1 MRERGLRWSAFI
13 AGRRAPSA
21 DASVLG
27 VLPGEGVGPEVIEAS
42 LKVAAAVESVLP
54 GAFKIQTGPR
64 RSSRSSDGGP
74 AGLAPEVFEFCERI
88 FSGGG
93 AILSGPFGGRFVYEL
108 RRAFDLFCKLCPVRP
123 LVELRSAGRV
133 KPEYLQ
139 DVDLLLVR
147 ENVSGLYHGRWYE
160 DRAPDGK
167 RRAHHRFSYT
177 EEEVR
182 RVIEPAARI
191 ARSRRGRLALVV
203 KDGGL
208 PTVSAL
214 WRECATEV
222 ASEARV
228 ELSVLNVD
236 YAAYSIVQHAQALD
250 VVVAPNLFG
259 DILGDVA
266 GILLGSR
273 ALVYSGNFGSGACAV
288 YQTGH
293 GAARDLAGTDRA
305 NPVGQIFSLA
315 MLLRE
320 SFGLFDAADL
330 VECAVCAVWRAG
342 WRTQDLAEPGCRVAG
357 TQELGSLVAEEVS
370 RLSRERGLA

>member
-1 MRERGLRWSAFI
+1 MYRNPFRLSDFLPGRPVASA
-13 AGRRAPSA
+13 
-21 DASVLG
+21 ASPVVG
-27 VLPGEGVGPEVIEAS
+27 VLAGEGVGPEVIEAA
-42 LKVAAAVESVLP
+42 LEVAAAVQSVSP
-54 GAFKIQTGPR
+54 GSFDIQTGPCHL
-64 RSSRSSDGGP
+64 SRSSDDGP
-74 AGLAPEVFEFCERI
+74 AGLAPEGFEFCERI

-93 AILSGPFGGRFVYEL
+93 AILCGPFAGRFVYEL
-108 RRAFDLFCKLCPVRP
+108 RKAFDLFCKLCPVRP
-123 LVELRSAGRV
+123 VGELRAGRV

-160 DRAPDGK
+160 DRAPDGQ

-177 EEEVR
+177 REEVR
-182 RVIEPAARI
+182 RVVEPAAQI
-191 ARSRRGRLALVV
+191 ARNRRGRLALVV
-203 KDGGL
+203 KDAGL
-208 PTVSAL
+208 PTISTL
-214 WRECATEV
+214 WRECASEV
-222 ASEARV
+222 ASQAGV

-236 YAAYSIVQHAQALD
+236 YAAYLMVQHAQALD

-273 ALVYSGNFGSGACAV
+273 ALTYSGNFGRGACAV

-293 GAARDLAGTDRA
+293 GAARDLAGSNRA

-342 WRTQDLAEPGCRVAG
+342 WRTEDLAEPGCRVAG
-357 TQELGSLVAEEVS
+357 TRELGSLVAGEVS
-370 RLSRERGLA
+370 RLSRERRLS